1 MKVTKCF
8 AWAITVVALTVGM
21 VSCGPIAQYDPT
33 TDEKNILLDL
43 PSFVQSVEG
52 KTLEEIKEILLN
64 RGYKFKGENEGSVV
78 FVINA
83 DNLNIDSLMT
93 STGEV
98 NMADYLTDKTSI
110 LELIMLD
117 EGGVSSAMITYCLP
131 QDSAHIKYTTLHKNA
146 YAFYQSVYPFALDPN
161 EEWIVGYEWEA
172 SVMTSEGTNEFTNYL
187 EVSQFLYD
195 NQLITKEEFEEDKEW
210 IESRGYKSYNEFLE
224 AIPESKYIMEIA
236 DCYGL
241 NGKEAVYVYDFVAEE
256 MLEEEFPEGIAIAIG
271 GYVGNSDWDTPMK
284 SPDKTKRL
292 ENSKA
297 LEKLMK
303 MFK

>member
-1 MKVTKCF
+1 
-8 AWAITVVALTVGM
+8 
-21 VSCGPIAQYDPT
+21 
-33 TDEKNILLDL
+33 
-43 PSFVQSVEG
+43 
-52 KTLEEIKEILLN
+52 
-64 RGYKFKGENEGSVV
+64 
-78 FVINA
+78 
-83 DNLNIDSLMT
+83 
-93 STGEV
+93 
-98 NMADYLTDKTSI
+98 
-110 LELIMLD
+110 
-117 EGGVSSAMITYCLP
+117 MITYCLP

-161 EEWIVGYEWEA
+161 EEWIVGCEWEA

-256 MLEEEFPEGIAIAIG
+256 MLEEEFPDGIAIAIG